1 MKLTPSAPREH
12 LLAVGAY
19 PDALIQSSID
29 DLGGRNLSNIRDHE
43 IRWMADRSKALR
55 QVRRERKTAGTWSIP
70 KRQPATR

>member
-1 MKLTPSAPREH
+1 MKSPLSAPREH
-12 LLAVGAY
+12 LLAVTPY
-19 PDALIQSSID
+19 PDATLQAAID

-55 QVRRERKTAGTWSIP
+55 QVRRERKSAGTWSIP